1 MLKALGPSRKKG
13 NRNGKVDKIFSFQIG
28 REKVA
33 GGHANFKCFCDKFKK
48 YRRKYSIDISA
59 TGQLC

>member
-48 YRRKYSIDISA
+48 YRRKYS
-59 TGQLC
+59 T